1 MLILPLILLTDTL
14 LFSPIATI
22 LFNCYKSNVPLFTD
36 NNPLSSDEGTTQGA
50 MAISLIKNLK
60 EFTVQQVWYA
70 DDAATLGKHQ
80 LLRYW
85 WNRLSSD
92 GPLYG
97 YFVNPSKSWLLVKPE
112 FIDAANSI
120 YKNTNNNFT
129 SEGQKYLG
137 STIGSDKFSTSFF
150 SKQYLNGYLS

>member
-112 FIDAANSI
+112 SSLMLLIPSIKTPIIILLQKVKNTWGALLVLINSPPVFFQNSI
-120 YKNTNNNFT
+120 
-129 SEGQKYLG
+129 
-137 STIGSDKFSTSFF
+137 
-150 SKQYLNGYLS
+150 